1 LFMLNQICYMPKREI
16 QLLLNDITENAEAVF
31 QFIGDSDYE
40 EFVND
45 KMKVYAVVRA
55 FEIIGEASKLVSV
68 DVKSANPLIEWQ
80 LMADFRNILIHHYF
94 GIDYQILW
102 QSIKES
108 LPHNYEMLKLIKL

>member
-1 LFMLNQICYMPKREI
+1 MPKRET
-16 QLLLNDITENAEAVF
+16 QLLINDINENAEAIFLFV
-31 QFIGDSDYE
+31 GNTTYD

-55 FEIIGEASKLVSV
+55 FEIIGQASKLVAL
-68 DVKSANPLIEWQ
+68 DVKLANPLIEWQ

-108 LPHNYEMLKLIKL
+108 LPYNYEMLKLIKL